1 MATDRLDEM
10 EEMRRKDLTGGGGV
24 QLADRTPPPTARAAV
39 KTRRAEADKV
49 ALYSGGVQ
57 GGGYSFETTRGVGA
71 GGRGGPIAEH
81 AAVVSHRLTVAC
93 VV

>member
-1 MATDRLDEM
+1 M
-10 EEMRRKDLTGGGGV
+10 

-57 GGGYSFETTRGVGA
+57 GGGYSFETTRGSEEEEEGVDT
-71 GGRGGPIAEH
+71 P
-81 AAVVSHRLTVAC
+81 LW
-93 VV
+93 